1 MEQDC
6 CFKPKRRSSGM
17 AIQTDGV
24 SMVGNTSIRLE
35 NPSKRLALLVF
46 CLLIIPDLA
55 GPAVATHPLRLSSRF
70 KCLLTPP
77 GIKGLI

>member
-1 MEQDC
+1 
-6 CFKPKRRSSGM
+6 M

-46 CLLIIPDLA
+46 CLLIIPDPEFQIQMPPYSARDQGADLIKTIRNA
-55 GPAVATHPLRLSSRF
+55 G
-70 KCLLTPP
+70 
-77 GIKGLI
+77 